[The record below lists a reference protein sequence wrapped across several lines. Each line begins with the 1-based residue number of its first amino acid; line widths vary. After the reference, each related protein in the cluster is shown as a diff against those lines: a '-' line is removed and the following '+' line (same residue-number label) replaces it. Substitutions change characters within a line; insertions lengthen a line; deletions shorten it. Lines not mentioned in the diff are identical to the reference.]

1 MGMGYGA
8 NYADTISEKDLSEII
23 GGDLVSKFYKAI
35 DDADITIS
43 DWINDWENCD
53 STVPYDA
60 ITEIEDA
67 FNEKTG
73 LYVSLQYHG
82 EDDGDRYDEING
94 YFWAVEGMYTLS
106 EAGKKIA
113 DKVTRNFFV
122 TFG

>member
-8 NYADTISEKDLSEII
+8 NYADVISEKDLSEII

-53 STVPYDA
+53 SIAVYNA
-60 ITEIEDA
+60 ITEIVDA
-67 FNEKTG
+67 FNDKTG
-73 LYVSLQYHG
+73 LYVSLQYHA
-82 EDDGDRYDEING
+82 EDDGDIYDEISG

-106 EAGKKIA
+106 DAGKKLE
-113 DKVTRNFFV
+113 DKVTRNCFV
-122 TFG
+122 SFG